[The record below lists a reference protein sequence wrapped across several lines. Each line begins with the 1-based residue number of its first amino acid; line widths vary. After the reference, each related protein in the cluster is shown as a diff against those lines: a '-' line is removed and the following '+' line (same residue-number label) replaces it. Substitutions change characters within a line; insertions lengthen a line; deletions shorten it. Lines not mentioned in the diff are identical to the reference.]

1 MDKKIMLTILL
12 NQTQVMDSIAKFIL
26 EYASEKRINAKANNY
41 LDIAESLIKRSKE
54 TKALME
60 KYL

>member
-41 LDIAESLIKRSKE
+41 LDIANH
-54 TKALME
+54 
-60 KYL
+60 